1 MIDEFNKFV
10 GNKILGWFLS
20 HPTTSVNMN
29 ELARELEVS
38 PGSVKRFADL
48 FCREHILNME
58 KIGTAH
64 LFTLNNS
71 SYFVKELKKTFMM
84 LKLSEGKLG
93 NLAPNAI
100 SLAVYGSMASG
111 NFDEKSDIDVL
122 VIGTEQDVDYTIVPE
137 IETKVGHELQVT
149 VIPYYEWESRKGNV
163 DPFVLSVLA
172 KHILFE
178 GAEL

>member
-1 MIDEFNKFV
+1 MIKEFGKFI

-20 HPTTSVNMN
+20 HPTASVNIN

-48 FCREHILNME
+48 FHREHIVNME

-64 LFTLNNS
+64 MFTLNNS
-71 SYFVKELKKTFMM
+71 SYVVKELKKTFMV
-84 LKLSEGKLG
+84 LELWGGNLG
-93 NLAPNAI
+93 ELAPNAI
-100 SLAVYGSMASG
+100 SLAVYGSTASG

-122 VIGTEQDVDYTIVPE
+122 VIGTEQDVDYTLVSE

-149 VIPYYEWESRKGNV
+149 VIPYYEWENRKEKG

-172 KHILFE
+172 KHILFA

>member
-20 HPTTSVNMN
+20 HPTSSVNIN
-29 ELARELEVS
+29 ELSRELEVS
-38 PGSVKRFADL
+38 PGSVKRFTDL
-48 FCREHILNME
+48 FHREQLVDMK

-64 LFTLNNS
+64 MFTLNNS
-71 SYFVKELKKTFMM
+71 SYIARELKKTFMV
-84 LKLSEGKLG
+84 LKLWEGKLEE
-93 NLAPNAI
+93 LAPKAI

-111 NFDEKSDIDVL
+111 SFDEKSDIDVL
-122 VIGTEQDVDYTIVPE
+122 VIGTEQDVNYALVPE

-149 VIPYYEWESRKGNV
+149 VIPYYEWESRKKKD
-163 DPFVLSVLA
+163 DPFVLSVLT
-172 KHILFE
+172 KHILFT

>member
-1 MIDEFNKFV
+1 MINEFSKFV
-10 GNKILGWFLS
+10 GNKILRWFLF
-20 HPTTSVNMN
+20 HPTASVNIN

-48 FCREHILNME
+48 LCREHIVDMK

-64 LFTLNNS
+64 MFTLNNS
-71 SYFVKELKKTFMM
+71 SHVVKELKKTLMVM
-84 LKLSEGKLG
+84 KLWEEKIEE
-93 NLAPNAI
+93 LAPNAI
-100 SLAVYGSMASG
+100 SLAVYGSTASG
-111 NFDEKSDIDVL
+111 NFDEKSDIDIL
-122 VIGTEQDVDYTIVPE
+122 VIGTEQEVDYTLVSE

-149 VIPYYEWESRKGNV
+149 VIPYYEWENRKGKG

-172 KHILFE
+172 RHILFA